1 MEHREADKTAIEE
14 RRRAME
20 VNKEEAARC
29 RDIGAAALRN
39 GQHARAVRFLEKSL
53 KLYPLPGVTAL
64 LGQARR
70 KAGGGEAAG
79 GPSANGGASAGGASD
94 RTADGASSSSSSS
107 TSSGRRPMGQSP
119 SSGGGAAPS
128 VAGEHNGRSYTPA
141 QAAVVESVLRS
152 KEGGRGA
159 HYRVLGIES
168 TATDAD
174 IKKAYRKLALRLHP
188 DKNSAPKAD
197 EAFKAVGL
205 AYATLSDGQKRRIY
219 DVSGDEDPDSRGGGM
234 RRGGAHFNGQEVS
247 PEDIFNM
254 FFGGGMPG
262 GMHAGGGNGFRVYT
276 TGFGPGM
283 GFGMHPG
290 MGRQQRG
297 RGQGNRQ
304 QQQQADAGP
313 LSNIAQFI
321 PLLMI
326 LLLSFLNSPGDTGT
340 GGNRYFSLTPVSPH
354 TNQLGTKLSKVKD
367 IPYYVSDTFLRT
379 VARDKYQLSQ
389 VERMVE
395 SSYEQYLRKEC
406 DNQRRYKRKLEDLS
420 RKARAT
426 EKRAELARRASNFEM
441 PRCQEWADLFG
452 GSTGTTGGGAAAQ
465 QQRRQQQANH
475 GEL

>member
-1 MEHREADKTAIEE
+1 MEV
-14 RRRAME
+14 

-53 KLYPLPGVTAL
+53 RLYPLPGVTAL

-70 KAGGGEAAG
+70 KAGEGEAAG
-79 GPSANGGASAGGASD
+79 GSGNGGDGASN
-94 RTADGASSSSSSS
+94 RAADGASSSSS
-107 TSSGRRPMGQSP
+107 TTASSGSRPMGHADQRA
-119 SSGGGAAPS
+119 SSSSLGGGGGSAPS

-159 HYRVLGIES
+159 HYRVLGVES

-262 GMHAGGGNGFRVYT
+262 GMHAGGGNGFRVYS

-290 MGRQQRG
+290 MGRQPRG

-313 LSNIAQFI
+313 LSNLAQFL

-326 LLLSFLNSPGDTGT
+326 LLLSFLNSPGDKAA
-340 GGNRYFSLTPVSPH
+340 GGNRYFSLTPISPH

-379 VARDKYQLSQ
+379 VARDRYQLSQ

-406 DNQRRYKRKLEDLS
+406 DNQRRYRRKLEDLS
-420 RKARAT
+420 KKTRAT

-441 PRCQEWADLFG
+441 PRCDEWADLFG
-452 GSTGTTGGGAAAQ
+452 GSTGTAGGGAASQ
-465 QQRRQQQANH
+465 QQRRQQKANH